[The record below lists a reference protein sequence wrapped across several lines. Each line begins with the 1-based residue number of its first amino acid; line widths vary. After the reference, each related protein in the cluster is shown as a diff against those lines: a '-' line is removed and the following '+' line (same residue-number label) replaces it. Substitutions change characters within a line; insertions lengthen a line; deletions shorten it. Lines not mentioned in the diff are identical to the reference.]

1 MTNPNPQ
8 FLGVFS
14 LTSLHHCSY
23 FWLGDGHGN
32 DDDDKD
38 DDDDGEDHHVNQED
52 EYDDDEGG
60 GRQVQ
65 VLERGGDDDGDDDDE
80 ADGRQVQ
87 VLEGGSWKLEALHGL
102 ARITPCSSALLQ
114 HYPRSSSL
122 ALKLRP
128 LLICAHSKF
137 FNMAASI
144 LCASL
149 AKFTWLRGPKRVS
162 TVCKRTFKTLRR
174 GGCNF
179 PPMQSCYK
187 LPSSQLL

>member
-1 MTNPNPQ
+1 MPGNDDDHPRPTA
-8 FLGVFS
+8 FGVFS
-14 LTSLHHCSY
+14 LTSLYHCSY
-23 FWLGDGHGN
+23 FWLGDGHGI

-38 DDDDGEDHHVNQED
+38 DDDDGNDDDHVNQED
-52 EYDDDEGG
+52 EYDDDEG
-60 GRQVQ
+60 
-65 VLERGGDDDGDDDDE
+65 
-80 ADGRQVQ
+80 DGRQVQ

-187 LPSSQLL
+187 LPSSQLLSKLFGRIPCC